1 MDMPKPGAA
10 HAALNV
16 FAGTW
21 IGTERMPPSQWSPQ
35 ESTADGRVVN
45 TPALGGFSIVQDYT
59 QSSGAA
65 VRYQGHGVFTFDARA
80 NEYKLYWFD
89 SVGSPISE
97 FRGGRKGNVWTFTS
111 EQATGHTRSVW
122 EFTGTDRYRHTMEV
136 SPDGKTWSTFMDG
149 VYAKAASQR
158 SS

>member
-21 IGTERMPPSQWSPQ
+21 VGKERMPPSPWAPQ
-35 ESTADGRVVN
+35 ETIADGHIVN
-45 TPALGGFSIVQDYT
+45 KPSLGGFSIVQDYT
-59 QSSGAA
+59 QSSGKEI
-65 VRYQGHGVFTFDARA
+65 RYQGHGVFTWDGQA
-80 NEYKLYWFD
+80 NEYKMYWFD
-89 SVGSPISE
+89 SMGSPINE
-97 FRGGRKGNVWTFTS
+97 FRGGHKGNVWTF
-111 EQATGHTRSVW
+111 ACKHGMGHTRSIW

-149 VYAKAASQR
+149 SYAKAAS
-158 SS
+158 